1 VADANV
7 GGMEQ
12 QKRRDYRDLVLWQR
26 AIEMAAEVHRTTL
39 KLPRH
44 EMFGMAAQLRRAA
57 VSVPSN
63 IAEGSGRRTT
73 REFIAFLHIARGS
86 LSELKTQ
93 LVLARTIGYLAD
105 ADLSKSDLLS
115 DEVGRLL
122 NAVIRGLRRR
132 QMAVV

>member
-1 VADANV
+1 MDSS
-7 GGMEQ
+7 
-12 QKRRDYRDLVLWQR
+12 KRRDYRDLVLWQR
-26 AIEMAAEVHRTTL
+26 AMELATEVHRTTL

-44 EMFGMAAQLRRAA
+44 EMFGMTVQLRRAA

-73 REFIAFLHIARGS
+73 RKFIAFLHIARGS

-93 LVLARTIGYLAD
+93 LALARTVGYLAD
-105 ADLSKSDLLS
+105 PDLSIAESLS

-132 QMAVV
+132 QIATL

>member
-1 VADANV
+1 
-7 GGMEQ
+7 M
-12 QKRRDYRDLVLWQR
+12 
-26 AIEMAAEVHRTTL
+26 
-39 KLPRH
+39 
-44 EMFGMAAQLRRAA
+44 RRAA
-57 VSVPSN
+57 VSIPSN
-63 IAEGSGRRTT
+63 VAEGSGRRTT
-73 REFIAFLHIARGS
+73 RDFTAFLHIARGS

-132 QMAVV
+132 QMAAV

>member
-1 VADANV
+1 
-7 GGMEQ
+7 
-12 QKRRDYRDLVLWQR
+12 
-26 AIEMAAEVHRTTL
+26 MAAEVHRTTL

-86 LSELKTQ
+86 LSELRTQ
-93 LVLARTIGYLAD
+93 LLLAERVGYLGAT
-105 ADLSKSDLLS
+105 DLANAEGLS

-132 QMAVV
+132 QMATL

>member
-1 VADANV
+1 MDQ
-7 GGMEQ
+7 G
-12 QKRRDYRDLVLWQR
+12 KRRDYRDLVLWQR
-26 AIEMAAEVHRTTL
+26 AIELAADVHQVTL

-44 EMFGMAAQLRRAA
+44 ETFGMAAQIRRSA
-57 VSVPSN
+57 VSIPSN

-93 LVLARTIGYLAD
+93 LFLAQRVGYLDD
-105 ADLSKSDLLS
+105 ADVTTTDSLS

-132 QMAVV
+132 QMAIL

>member
-1 VADANV
+1 
-7 GGMEQ
+7 MEQ
-12 QKRRDYRDLVLWQR
+12 EKRRDYRDLVLWQR

-73 REFIAFLHIARGS
+73 R
-86 LSELKTQ
+86 
-93 LVLARTIGYLAD
+93 
-105 ADLSKSDLLS
+105 
-115 DEVGRLL
+115 
-122 NAVIRGLRRR
+122 
-132 QMAVV
+132 

>member
-1 VADANV
+1 MDQ
-7 GGMEQ
+7 E
-12 QKRRDYRDLVLWQR
+12 KRRDYQDLVLWQR
-26 AIEMAAEVHRTTL
+26 AIGL
-39 KLPRH
+39 
-44 EMFGMAAQLRRAA
+44 AAQLRRAA

-93 LVLARTIGYLAD
+93 LVLARTVGYLAD
-105 ADLSKSDLLS
+105 TDLSSADLLCD
-115 DEVGRLL
+115 DVGRLM

-132 QMAVV
+132 QMTAL

>member
-1 VADANV
+1 MDQ
-7 GGMEQ
+7 G
-12 QKRRDYRDLVLWQR
+12 KRRDYRDLVLWQR
-26 AIEMAAEVHRTTL
+26 AIELAADVHQVTL

-44 EMFGMAAQLRRAA
+44 ETFGMAAQIRRSA
-57 VSVPSN
+57 VSIPSN

-86 LSELKTQ
+86 LPELKTQ
-93 LVLARTIGYLAD
+93 LFLAQRVGYLDD
-105 ADLSKSDLLS
+105 ADVTTTDSLS

-132 QMAVV
+132 QMATL

>member
-1 VADANV
+1 MDQ
-7 GGMEQ
+7 G
-12 QKRRDYRDLVLWQR
+12 KRRDYRDLVLWQR
-26 AIEMAAEVHRTTL
+26 AIELAADVHQVTL

-44 EMFGMAAQLRRAA
+44 ETFGMAAQIRRSA
-57 VSVPSN
+57 VSIPSN

-93 LVLARTIGYLAD
+93 LFLAQRVGYLDD
-105 ADLSKSDLLS
+105 ADVTTTDSLS

-132 QMAVV
+132 QMATL

>member
-1 VADANV
+1 MD
-7 GGMEQ
+7 Q

-39 KLPRH
+39 KMPRH
-44 EMFGMAAQLRRAA
+44 EMFGMAAQIRRAA

-93 LVLARTIGYLAD
+93 LVLARAVGYLAD

-132 QMAVV
+132 QMAAV

>member
-1 VADANV
+1 MD
-7 GGMEQ
+7 Q

-26 AIEMAAEVHRTTL
+26 AIEMAAEVHRTTF

-44 EMFGMAAQLRRAA
+44 EMFGMAAQIRRAA
-57 VSVPSN
+57 LSVPSN

-93 LVLARTIGYLAD
+93 LVLTRAVGYLAD

-132 QMAVV
+132 QMAAV

>member
-1 VADANV
+1 
-7 GGMEQ
+7 MEP
-12 QKRRDYRDLVLWQR
+12 QKRRDYRELVLRQK
-26 AIEMAAEVHRTTL
+26 AMELAAEVHRTTL

-44 EMFGMAAQLRRAA
+44 ELFGMVSQVRRAA

-86 LSELKTQ
+86 LSELRTQ
-93 LVLARTIGYLAD
+93 LILAERILYLSE
-105 ADLSKSDLLS
+105 ADLCCAYRLS

-132 QMAVV
+132 QIAAV

>member
-1 VADANV
+1 
-7 GGMEQ
+7 MEPH
-12 QKRRDYRDLVLWQR
+12 KRRDYRDLVLWQK
-26 AIEMAAEVHRTTL
+26 AMELAAEVHGTTL

-44 EMFGMAAQLRRAA
+44 ELFGMVSQVRRAA

-86 LSELKTQ
+86 LSELRTQ
-93 LVLARTIGYLAD
+93 LILAEKIHYLAE
-105 ADLSKSDLLS
+105 ADLCCAYRLS

-132 QMAVV
+132 QDAAV

>member
-1 VADANV
+1 VI
-7 GGMEQ
+7 
-12 QKRRDYRDLVLWQR
+12 WCC
-26 AIEMAAEVHRTTL
+26 
-39 KLPRH
+39 
-44 EMFGMAAQLRRAA
+44 
-57 VSVPSN
+57 
-63 IAEGSGRRTT
+63 GSGPSRWPLKYIEPRSSCRGTRCSAWLLNFVERQFRSIEHRRGLGSTHDP
-73 REFIAFLHIARGS
+73 RIHRVPAHRPRS

>member
-1 VADANV
+1 
-7 GGMEQ
+7 MEDGR
-12 QKRRDYRDLVLWQR
+12 RRDYRDLILWQR
-26 AIEMAAEVHRTTL
+26 AMDLAAEVHLAAL

-44 EMFGMAAQLRRAA
+44 ELFGLASQARRAA

-73 REFIAFLHIARGS
+73 REFLAFLHIARGS
-86 LSELKTQ
+86 LSELRTQ
-93 LVLARTIGYLAD
+93 LILMQRIGYVTESELARAMGLA
-105 ADLSKSDLLS
+105 

-132 QMAVV
+132 QEAAV

>member
-1 VADANV
+1 
-7 GGMEQ
+7 
-12 QKRRDYRDLVLWQR
+12 
-26 AIEMAAEVHRTTL
+26 
-39 KLPRH
+39 
-44 EMFGMAAQLRRAA
+44 MFGMAAQLRRAA

-73 REFIAFLHIARGS
+73 RESIAFLHIARGS

-93 LVLARTIGYLAD
+93 LLLAQRAGYLVGAD
-105 ADLSKSDLLS
+105 VTTAESLS

-132 QMAVV
+132 QMATL

>member
-1 VADANV
+1 MADANV

>member
-1 VADANV
+1 MDPH
-7 GGMEQ
+7 
-12 QKRRDYRDLVLWQR
+12 KRRDYRDLVLWQR

-39 KLPRH
+39 KMPRH
-44 EMFGMAAQLRRAA
+44 EMFGMAAQIRRAA

-93 LVLARTIGYLAD
+93 LVLARAVGYLAD

-132 QMAVV
+132 QMAAV

>member
-1 VADANV
+1 MD
-7 GGMEQ
+7 Q

-39 KLPRH
+39 KMPRH
-44 EMFGMAAQLRRAA
+44 EMFGMAAQIRRAA

-86 LSELKTQ
+86 LSELRTQ
-93 LVLARTIGYLAD
+93 LFLAERVGYLTSAD
-105 ADLSKSDLLS
+105 VSTAEKLA

-132 QMAVV
+132 QMAAV